1 MGVSIIDIGIFDILA
16 QDTNATNSTNAT
28 NVNGVEGIPVTYPL
42 ESFSTTYKKLS
53 DDEIKS
59 ELSKLEGWKI
69 INGKLTKSFKFNNFI
84 EAFGFMTKVAIEAEK
99 MNHHPEWFNVYNQVK
114 IDLVTHD
121 VNGISNYDIKLANSI
136 NKIQNGQ

>member
-53 DDEIKS
+53 SDEIKS
-59 ELSKLEGWKI
+59 ELSKLEG
-69 INGKLTKSFKFNNFI
+69 
-84 EAFGFMTKVAIEAEK
+84 
-99 MNHHPEWFNVYNQVK
+99 
-114 IDLVTHD
+114 
-121 VNGISNYDIKLANSI
+121 
-136 NKIQNGQ
+136 